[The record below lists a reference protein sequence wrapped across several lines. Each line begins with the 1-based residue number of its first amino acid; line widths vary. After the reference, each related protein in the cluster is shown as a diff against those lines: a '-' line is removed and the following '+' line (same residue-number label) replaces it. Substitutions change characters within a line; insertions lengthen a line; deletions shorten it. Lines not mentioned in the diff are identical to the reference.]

1 MSKKITADSKPPKHL
16 SAEAKSWWR
25 KLCDEYDLSDSAAQ
39 ILLESAL
46 SAFDRWQGARKI
58 LAREGPIVRD
68 RFGQRQTHPAVGVER
83 DAEGMVIRAFKSL
96 NLDLEPLRDGP
107 GRPPGK

>member
-1 MSKKITADSKPPKHL
+1 MSKNILIPKPPKHL
-16 SAEAKSWWR
+16 SAEAKKWWR

-39 ILLESAL
+39 LLLENAL
-46 SAFDRWQGARKI
+46 SSFDRWQGARKI
-58 LAREGPIVRD
+58 LAREGAVVRD
-68 RFGQRQTHPAVGVER
+68 RFGQRVAHVAVAIER
-83 DAEGMVIRAFKSL
+83 DAKGMMVRAFKAL